1 MLSAFE
7 RTFAITTAMY
17 LVTAVVAVVAVLTVL
32 LTLVGERRQEL
43 ATVRALGGSRRQLL
57 TMVVAEA
64 GLLGIAASAAGTL
77 VGVAVGVILVKVV
90 NLQSFGWSLELV
102 LPWGSMVGMAA
113 WVIATC
119 LIAGLPPALVAV
131 RLQPATVLREEG

>member
-1 MLSAFE
+1 M
-7 RTFAITTAMY
+7 
-17 LVTAVVAVVAVLTVL
+17 
-32 LTLVGERRQEL
+32 
-43 ATVRALGGSRRQLL
+43 
-57 TMVVAEA
+57 
-64 GLLGIAASAAGTL
+64 
-77 VGVAVGVILVKVV
+77 KVV